1 LHFIHHLVSHFI
13 HHFIG
18 KLDRR
23 PSGAAARIAV
33 GGSTQRVRRAPMTVL
48 FAYRRSA
55 SQALAAIVLLLA
67 AVASTPARAIDTIT
81 VALDQAT
88 ITKMPDSVSTLVIGN
103 PVIADVTVRPGG
115 LLVVTGKAYG
125 VTNLIVL
132 DGSGAVLSERY
143 IEVTGP
149 RDELVVVY
157 RGVNRESYSCAP
169 DCQPRIVLGDAPQFF
184 SQTAGQTGERTT
196 QALGQAAIGAVT
208 GR

>member
-1 LHFIHHLVSHFI
+1 LRFIHHLVSHFI
-13 HHFIG
+13 HHFVG
-18 KLDRR
+18 TLDC
-23 PSGAAARIAV
+23 PSGWARSQF
-33 GGSTQRVRRAPMTVL
+33 GEFPMTAL
-48 FAYRRSA
+48 FAYRRLA

-67 AVASTPARAIDTIT
+67 AIASTPARAIDTIT

-115 LLVVTGKAYG
+115 LLVITGKAYG

-149 RDELVVVY
+149 RDEMVTVY
-157 RGVNRESYSCAP
+157 RGANRESYSCNP
-169 DCQPRIVLGDAPQFF
+169 ECQPRIMLGDAPQFF
-184 SQTAGQTGERTT
+184 GQTAAQTGERTS

>member
-1 LHFIHHLVSHFI
+1 
-13 HHFIG
+13 
-18 KLDRR
+18 
-23 PSGAAARIAV
+23 
-33 GGSTQRVRRAPMTVL
+33 MTAL
-48 FAYRRSA
+48 FAYRRFA
-55 SQALAAIVLLLA
+55 SQALASIALLLA
-67 AVASTPARAIDTIT
+67 AVTMPAHAIDTIT

-115 LLVVTGKAYG
+115 LLVITGKSYG

-149 RDELVVVY
+149 REETVVVY
-157 RGVNRESYSCAP
+157 RGAARETYHCTP
-169 DCQPRIVLGDAPQFF
+169 DCQPRIMLGDSPQFYG
-184 SQTAGQTGERTT
+184 QTAGQAGDRTG

-208 GR
+208 SK